1 MIRHIVFFKFKPGA
15 SEEGKNKLAS
25 DLKSLKGKIPLI
37 NRLEIGVDIGKKQN
51 SSDLAL
57 IVDFNTW
64 EDVESYGAHP
74 AHIEVIK
81 FIKDICQNHSK
92 VDYETPVS

>member
-15 SEEGKNKLAS
+15 SEEEKNKLAS

-51 SSDLAL
+51 SCDLAL

-64 EDVESYGAHP
+64 EDVGSYGAHP
-74 AHIEVIK
+74 AHIEVVK
-81 FIKDICQNHSK
+81 LIKDICQNYSK
-92 VDYETPVS
+92 IDYETHVS

>member
-15 SEEGKNKLAS
+15 SENKKNKLAS

-51 SSDLAL
+51 SYDLAL

-64 EDVESYGAHP
+64 QDVESYGAHP
-74 AHIEVIK
+74 AHIEVVK
-81 FIKDICQNHSK
+81 LIKDICQNHSK
-92 VDYETPVS
+92 VDYEIHVS